1 MASTPPVRPVGLMC
15 GVLSAVLGA
24 CAIQSLPY
32 GGSRDPLAIVVA
44 IAILLA
50 AAGGAVFF
58 PAKALTTKIFL
69 IFSCLILGVKVDA
82 ISAPSPFR

>member
-1 MASTPPVRPVGLMC
+1 MC

-32 GGSRDPLAIVVA
+32 GGSSRDPLAIVVA

-50 AAGGAVFF
+50 AAGGAVFL
-58 PAKALTTKIFL
+58 PAIALTTKIFL
-69 IFSCLILGVKVDA
+69 IVSCLILGVKVDA

>member
-1 MASTPPVRPVGLMC
+1 MC

-32 GGSRDPLAIVVA
+32 GGSSRDPLAIVAA